1 MVMENENQVEER
13 TTAEIFTEYA
23 GLLWHWAWLLI
34 LLALIAG
41 GTAYFFSKRQA
52 PVYRATTLIMINGA
66 PGTQSDAYSSLYMS
80 QQLTT
85 TYAQTMTTQPMLSA
99 VAKKLGVNE
108 LPATVSV
115 QTIQNTSLM
124 KIIATG
130 PDPDWT
136 ALIANTMYS
145 VFAEQVQADQA
156 ARYADSKKSL
166 EEQMASIKQQ
176 IDDTT
181 NQLTTVNQKIQEI
194 NNPLGLVNQKI
205 SDTQSQL
212 NDVEQKIASVTL
224 KYGANAVSVVDLNTE
239 AQLKSDL
246 AQYQAEQ
253 SQYQTDLV
261 QYQPQQTQLQ
271 TALSQYQNSYYYL
284 LQSYESVKLA
294 EAQSTSIVVQ
304 KDPAFPNRSPI
315 QPQPVRSAALAAVV
329 GLMVAA
335 GIVFLIEFL
344 DDSIRDPQEITRK
357 WGVPILGTIVTYNAS
372 KDTNGG
378 LITVA
383 QPRAPVSEAFRSL
396 RANLQFASIDMPVHS
411 LLITSA
417 SPEDGKTT
425 IAANLGT
432 VIAQSGREVVIV
444 DADLRR
450 PKIHK
455 MFQLSNRAGL
465 TNQFIQT
472 QDLFDGTIKNTEIA
486 NLHVIT
492 SGNLPPNPSELLG
505 SGRMTE
511 ILHQLSEQFNTIILD
526 TPPLLAVSDAMVL
539 APLVDGVLIVVKPTV
554 TKRVALKRV
563 IEQLQ
568 QVKSNLVGVV
578 LNDVKMKHSRYY
590 YYRGYEYHR
599 KYGKGYSYSYSSQSK
614 TEPAAATQETNP
626 NGHKPAMS
634 RLRTLIDDPNNK
646 KA

>member
-1 MVMENENQVEER
+1 MIMENENKLEER
-13 TTAEIFTEYA
+13 STAEIFTEYA
-23 GLLWHWAWLLI
+23 SLLWHWAWLLI
-34 LLALIAG
+34 LLAVIAG
-41 GTAYFFSKRQA
+41 GTAYFVSRRGT
-52 PVYRATTLIMINGA
+52 PIYRASTLIMINGA
-66 PGTQSDAYSSLYMS
+66 PGVQSDAYSSLYMS

-85 TYAQTMTTQPMLSA
+85 TYAQTMTTQPMLEA
-99 VAKKLGVNE
+99 VGKKLGVDS
-108 LPATVSV
+108 LPATISV
-115 QTIQNTSLM
+115 QTVQNTSLM

-130 PDPDWT
+130 PDPDWA
-136 ALIANTMYS
+136 ALIANTMFS

-166 EEQMASIKQQ
+166 EDQMASINQQ
-176 IDDTT
+176 IHDTT
-181 NQLTTVNQKIQEI
+181 DNLTDVNQKIQDI
-194 NNPLGLVNQKI
+194 NNPLDIVNQKI
-205 SDTQSQL
+205 SDTQNQL
-212 NDVEQKIASVTL
+212 NDVEQKIATVTL
-224 KYGANAVSVVDLNTE
+224 KSGSDAVSILDLNTQ

-253 SQYQTDLV
+253 SQLQSSLL

-304 KDPAFPNRSPI
+304 KDPAVPIRTPI
-315 QPQPVRSAALAAVV
+315 QPQPVRSALLAAVV
-329 GLMVAA
+329 GLMIAA

-344 DDSIRDPQEITRK
+344 DDTIRDPQEITRK
-357 WGVPILGTIVTYNAS
+357 WGVPILGTIVTYNSAR
-372 KDTNGG
+372 DGN
-378 LITVA
+378 LITVT

-396 RANLQFASIDMPVHS
+396 RANLQFASIDVPVHS
-411 LLITSA
+411 LLVTSA

-425 IAANLGT
+425 IAANLGS
-432 VIAQSGREVVIV
+432 VIAQSGREVVVV
-444 DADLRR
+444 DTDLRR

-455 MFQLSNRAGL
+455 MFQLSNRLGL

-511 ILHQLSEQFNTIILD
+511 ILHQLSGQFNTIILD
-526 TPPLLAVSDAMVL
+526 TPPMLAVSDALVL
-539 APLVDGVLIVVKPTV
+539 APLVDGVLLVVKPTV

-563 IEQLQ
+563 IEQVQ
-568 QVKSNLVGVV
+568 QVKANLLGVV
-578 LNDVKMKHSRYY
+578 LNDVKVSHSRYY

-599 KYGKGYSYSYSSQSK
+599 KYGKGYQYSQSSA
-614 TEPAAATQETNP
+614 EPVVATQAVSSDDHNVTRSKLKNLITD
-626 NGHKPAMS
+626 GHK
-634 RLRTLIDDPNNK
+634 K
-646 KA
+646 